1 MHHQKQIPKQDPLK
15 KQDPVKTGLVISKTP
30 GIILLNIPFPIL
42 LIKQLK
48 NQHSPPNILLI
59 PMPMATSCR
68 PIQILPV
75 LSSPLKK

>member
-48 NQHSPPNILLI
+48 NQHSPPNTRPTPMLMVTNCLLI
-59 PMPMATSCR
+59 L
-68 PIQILPV
+68 ILPGR
-75 LSSPLKK
+75 

>member
-1 MHHQKQIPKQDPLK
+1 MRHQKPIPKQLLFK

-48 NQHSPPNILLI
+48 NHHSPPNIPPI
-59 PMPMATSCR
+59 PMPMVTNCLLT
-68 PIQILPV
+68 PILPG
-75 LSSPLKK
+75 P